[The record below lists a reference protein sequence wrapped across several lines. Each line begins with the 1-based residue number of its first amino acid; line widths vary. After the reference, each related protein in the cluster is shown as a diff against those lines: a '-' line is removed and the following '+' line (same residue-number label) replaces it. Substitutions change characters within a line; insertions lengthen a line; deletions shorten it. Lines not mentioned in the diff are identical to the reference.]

1 VNSLP
6 RQAIILAAG
15 FGTRLLPIT
24 RYLPKP
30 LLPILDVPA
39 IEAVF
44 HRISQAGFERIV
56 INTHHL
62 SEQIEAWAKDA
73 GLSPAPIL
81 SHEVQIMDTAGA
93 LALARQ
99 FLEKDAPLLIW
110 NSDVVANVDPALLWQ
125 AYERAGCPAA
135 MLVVHDRPPFN
146 KLGLDQEGNI
156 ASFSFNGPGAR
167 AFTGIS
173 IIGPELLS
181 SIALTACPLVEVWLS
196 AIENRQRVAAIEI
209 SRVVAEEEPLWED
222 IGTFEGYFRATRAV
236 MDAGDIGSFF
246 ISSRARM
253 DEPVYLSGTVAIY
266 GDARLSPGTRLHDA
280 VVLPGTDI
288 AALEDRDI
296 SRAIVTAWGICHF

>member
-1 VNSLP
+1 MP

-15 FGTRLLPIT
+15 FGTRLLPLT

-30 LLPILDVPA
+30 LLPILDEPA
-39 IEAVF
+39 IAALY
-44 HRISQAGFERIV
+44 HRISQAGFEKIV

-62 SEQIEAWAKDA
+62 SDQIETWAKDA

-110 NSDVVANVDPALLWQ
+110 NSDVVANVDPALLWKE
-125 AYERAGCPAA
+125 YERAGCPDA
-135 MLVVHDRPPFN
+135 MLVVHDRAPFN
-146 KLGLDQEGNI
+146 KLRLDQDGNI
-156 ASFSFNGPGAR
+156 ASFSFNGSGAR

-173 IIGPELLS
+173 IIGPKLLS
-181 SIALTACPLVEVWLS
+181 SIPMTACSLVEVWLR
-196 AIENRQRVAAIEI
+196 AIEDRQTVAAIDI
-209 SRVVAEEEPLWED
+209 SKVVPEEEPLWED

-236 MDAGDIGSFF
+236 MEARKIGSAF
-246 ISSRARM
+246 ISPRARM

-266 GDARLSPGTRLHDA
+266 GDARISSGTRLHDV
-280 VVLPGTDI
+280 VVLPGTEI
-288 AALEDRDI
+288 AAPADMDI
-296 SRAIVTAWGICHF
+296 SQAIVTAWGTFHF